1 MHERINVDAGFM
13 NCLKS
18 YGADIIIIVECE
30 SDYLQ
35 ILLIYLKDR
44 KILHFFT
51 MTKRRGLESKI
62 KRYRNREH
70 AIKLEYYRALDFMI
84 FLVLLKPFLLHTIS
98 SAMFV

>member
-18 YGADIIIIVECE
+18 YGADIIIVECE
-30 SDYLQ
+30 FDYPQ

-70 AIKLEYYRALDFMI
+70 IIKLQE
-84 FLVLLKPFLLHTIS
+84 
-98 SAMFV
+98 